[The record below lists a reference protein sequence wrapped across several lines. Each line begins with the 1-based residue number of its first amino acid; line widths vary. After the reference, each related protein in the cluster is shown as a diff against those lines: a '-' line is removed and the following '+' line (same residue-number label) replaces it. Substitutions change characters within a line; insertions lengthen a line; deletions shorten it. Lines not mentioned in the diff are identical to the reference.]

1 MVLLPQVQAHSLVS
15 PFLENV
21 HLCQNHFHGLVY
33 GYIKVTTT
41 YQTSRSL
48 RWHCRAQSRT
58 TFLLPWYGASNIFPV
73 SVEAPQLL
81 LVSFKQ
87 AQVDK
92 QQGKKMQNLV
102 IDANIR
108 DWVLLPIVGVMFL
121 FGILRHYVTAL
132 LKATPR
138 PPELEKYRQAQT
150 LLRAKTLIHNYAMIP
165 ASAFS
170 LRKQHLNAKQGGLLH
185 EKIEGMSLTN
195 MTDPNN
201 MAEMMKGN
209 MGALIPNIAML
220 GFISYFFAG
229 FVVAKFPFPLTNRMR
244 SMVQRG
250 IELNSL
256 DLSYV
261 TSASLY
267 FLILFGLQGLLSLV
281 LGEDTSGQDTQM
293 IQQQTQMFTGAPG
306 AVDMSK
312 EFEAARDNIELVQH
326 TFKLKDAEE
335 NLIKLI
341 QK

>member
-1 MVLLPQVQAHSLVS
+1 MMRGGTT
-15 PFLENV
+15 LEEFFINFSCCA
-21 HLCQNHFHGLVY
+21 LS
-33 GYIKVTTT
+33 T
-41 YQTSRSL
+41 
-48 RWHCRAQSRT
+48 
-58 TFLLPWYGASNIFPV
+58 
-73 SVEAPQLL
+73 
-81 LVSFKQ
+81 KQ
-87 AQVDK
+87 
-92 QQGKKMQNLV
+92 KKMQNLV

-121 FGILRHYVTAL
+121 FGILRHYVTL
-132 LKATPR
+132 ILKATPR

-150 LLRAKTLIHNYAMIP
+150 LARAKVLIHNSGIIP
-165 ASAFS
+165 AQAFQA
-170 LRKQHLNAKQGGLLH
+170 RKNYFNTKMGGVLH
-185 EKIEGMSLTN
+185 EKIEAMSLTN
-195 MTDPNN
+195 MTDPSN
-201 MAEMMKGN
+201 MADMMKGN
-209 MGALIPNIAML
+209 MAALIPNLAML

-267 FLILFGLQGLLSLV
+267 FLILFGLQGILSLV

-312 EFEAARDNIELVQH
+312 EFDAAKDNLELVQH
-326 TFKLKDAEE
+326 QFKLKDAEE

-341 QK
+341 KKK